1 MWFIKTK
8 EKKKIEITKE
18 NAEYI
23 SIIKTLKAKIAE
35 IEYLE
40 FKNKRREAV
49 RKFYEAAKLYCYETL
64 KELQKKEKEK
74 KKG

>member
-49 RKFYEAAKLYCYETL
+49 RKFYEAAKLYLYETL
-64 KELQKKEKEK
+64 KEIEEKNKKMI
-74 KKG
+74 